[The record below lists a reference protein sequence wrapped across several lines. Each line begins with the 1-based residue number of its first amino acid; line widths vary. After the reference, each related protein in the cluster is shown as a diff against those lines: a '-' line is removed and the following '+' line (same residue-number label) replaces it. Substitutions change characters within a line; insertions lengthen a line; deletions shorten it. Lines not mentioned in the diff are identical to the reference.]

1 MVASYTNPGGSGNRT
16 AIITVSTTATVGGGA
31 VTQLVD
37 GSQANSFWWNNGQ
50 SGREVRFDFGTP
62 KWVVGAKWY
71 QDSSGTHG
79 TWKWQGSPDGSAW
92 TDIGATFTLGGTLQ
106 VISEPSVNT
115 ATYRYYRMLQ
125 TAGTTASSS
134 FDREIEFLIDD
145 SVTSLPPTYAQI
157 TQASLEMW
165 VTAATLLP
173 SQGLVTQVAL
183 EQWAVVTPITSIA
196 QQARVMV
203 MA

>member
-1 MVASYTNPGGSGNRT
+1 
-16 AIITVSTTATVGGGA
+16 
-31 VTQLVD
+31 
-37 GSQANSFWWNNGQ
+37 
-50 SGREVRFDFGTP
+50 
-62 KWVVGAKWY
+62 
-71 QDSSGTHG
+71 
-79 TWKWQGSPDGSAW
+79 
-92 TDIGATFTLGGTLQ
+92 
-106 VISEPSVNT
+106 
-115 ATYRYYRMLQ
+115 MLQ